1 MFEQESL
8 ISVPLKETGLE
19 LYENYVER
27 FVAEQSVI
35 SHQAAYKDPFNQ
47 PMEFE
52 YSLSSDSSIQIVK
65 KVIKKPKKTL
75 RKEKKVDSL
84 KLLKTNKF
92 RSQTTQRM
100 LALSTKHTPNPEC
113 QTMSA
118 NPIQVDQSESEPKF
132 NYQDN
137 EATGMGWEDTEN
149 IMEEPVFDQIVIP
162 SPITHF
168 CSKSLSTFWD
178 TVRDVIDE
186 SVSISLST
194 KSVDHYIRPKTDG
207 SSNYNTKS
215 LSSENYNFNETE
227 STRSL
232 DDMQFSYPKHR
243 LH

>member
-47 PMEFE
+47 PIEFE

-84 KLLKTNKF
+84 KLLKTNK
-92 RSQTTQRM
+92 
-100 LALSTKHTPNPEC
+100 HTPNLEC

-132 NYQDN
+132 NHQDN